1 MKLAKFHGLGNEF
14 LIASVD
20 ALPDNPDE
28 LARIFC
34 DYSAGPGADG
44 LIFNLPMEDT
54 EIDAQMALYNSDGT
68 RAEISGNGLRCL
80 AHHVYLKQDIEK
92 NIRIRTDVGDR
103 EAQIQEAQ
111 TSESLIRVEMGSP
124 TIGSDLN
131 NSELTEKVGAGSIR
145 AGYVDVGNPHIVV
158 QFENIGL
165 VNIASLGPL
174 IEKACSESGINVH
187 VVEVSDRS
195 SILMHTWERGVGVT
209 KACGSGAVASAC
221 KTQNWGLVDSQIQVV
236 MPGGEAQVKIENHE
250 VYLTGKSE
258 FVGEYEVII
267 GV

>member
-1 MKLAKFHGLGNEF
+1 MRSVDQHEFKQISNGNYMGFGFETELGPIPIGDWTSSFQMLGYQADGVTNEF
-14 LIASVD
+14 PFVAQKLIEFDVNTKEEVWSWS
-20 ALPDNPDE
+20 PH
-28 LARIFC
+28 
-34 DYSAGPGADG
+34 DY
-44 LIFNLPMEDT
+44 
-54 EIDAQMALYNSDGT
+54 
-68 RAEISGNGLRCL
+68 
-80 AHHVYLKQDIEK
+80 YLKQDVEK

-103 EAQIQEAQ
+103 EALIQEAQ

-131 NSELTEKVGAGSIR
+131 NSELIEKVGAGSIR

>member
-44 LIFNLPMEDT
+44 LIFNLPMEDA

-68 RAEISGNGLRCL
+68 RCL

-131 NSELTEKVGAGSIR
+131 NSELAEKVGAGSIR

-174 IEKACSESGINVH
+174 IENACSESGINVH

-258 FVGEYEVII
+258 FLGEYEVTI